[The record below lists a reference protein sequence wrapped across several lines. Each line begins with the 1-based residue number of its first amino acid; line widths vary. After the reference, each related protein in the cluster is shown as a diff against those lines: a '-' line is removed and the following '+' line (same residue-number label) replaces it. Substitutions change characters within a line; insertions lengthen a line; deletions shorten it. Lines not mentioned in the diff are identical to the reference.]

1 MGWGS
6 GPTPLEATFWDLAKL
21 PMKSA
26 DLRVRVPSPKDA
38 PALAALVTQLGY
50 PAPAEVMPD
59 RLEKLLNS
67 ADSTVLVAEDAHGAV
82 VGLMTAR
89 VFPVIHLDAPM
100 AWLTALVVLES
111 ARGRGVGSLLLDRA
125 ENWAI
130 QKGAH
135 KISLTSAM
143 HRTETHVYYD
153 NRGYERSG
161 LRFTK
166 KLAAR

>member
-1 MGWGS
+1 MI
-6 GPTPLEATFWDLAKL
+6 
-21 PMKSA
+21 SA
-26 DLRVRVPSPKDA
+26 DLKVRVPSAKDA

-59 RLEKLLNS
+59 RLEKLVNS
-67 ADSTVLVAEDAHGAV
+67 ADSVALVAEDADGAV

-89 VFPVIHLDAPM
+89 LFPVIHLDAPM
-100 AWLTALVVLES
+100 AWLTALVVLDS

-125 ENWAI
+125 EKWAM
-130 QKGAH
+130 QKGAQ

-143 HRTETHVYYD
+143 HRTETHAYYD

-161 LRFTK
+161 LRFSK
-166 KLAAR
+166 KLGER